1 MTTGAKTALSRSAR
15 ALGAAALASLAL
27 GIGATSAGAN
37 SARPSSATHHRQHS
51 YRVYQIL
58 SGASLSHTFT
68 ASGATTP
75 TTAPLTDPDDITRM
89 GDKVFVGFQNGVGPQ
104 GQASPDGNVSSTVVE
119 MSLSG
124 DPIAQWDIV
133 GKCDGLT
140 ANPHGGYVIATV
152 NEDANSSLYTIDPR
166 ASSASQ
172 VQHFAYSEALPHN
185 GGTDA
190 ISFFH
195 GHILISAS
203 APGTTGTVTA
213 ATSPAVYEVVL
224 DWSTNV
230 AAVSPLFFDGS
241 LAIVA
246 NVDNPQAGQ
255 STTLA
260 LTDPDSNEVVP
271 RSSVRF
277 GGDFMLDSQGDLLQ
291 IYVRHAARPDQSLSV
306 LQLSQSIDDTAW
318 PSAPRG
324 RLYAT
329 DSTDDS
335 VDVVVGPWRVGI
347 PIVAV
352 TPCGSNAAPASCP
365 APPTY
370 PANYLGVENPW
381 TGNIQQLNVTGA
393 TFTPQGGL
401 LFVAPRHGHCSRHR
415 HHGRHHRSSR

>member
-1 MTTGAKTALSRSAR
+1 M
-15 ALGAAALASLAL
+15 
-27 GIGATSAGAN
+27 
-37 SARPSSATHHRQHS
+37 
-51 YRVYQIL
+51 YQIL

-75 TTAPLTDPDDITRM
+75 TTDPLTDPDDITRM

-124 DPIAQWDIV
+124 DLIAQWDIV

-152 NEDANSSLYTIDPR
+152 NEDADSSLYTIEPR

-172 VQHFAYSEALPHN
+172 VQHFAYSEALAHN

-224 DWSTNV
+224 DWSTKV

-241 LAIVA
+241 SAIVA
-246 NVDNPQAGQ
+246 NVDNPRAGL

-291 IYVRHAARPDQSLSV
+291 IYVRHAARPGQSLSV

-318 PSAPRG
+318 PSAARG

-335 VDVVVGPWRVGI
+335 VDVVVGPWRVGT

-352 TPCGSNAAPASCP
+352 TPCGSNAAPTTTCP

-381 TGNIQQLNVTGA
+381 TGNIRQLNVTGA

-401 LFVAPRHGHCSRHR
+401 LFVAPRHGHCSRH
-415 HHGRHHRSSR
+415 HRRP

>member
-1 MTTGAKTALSRSAR
+1 M
-15 ALGAAALASLAL
+15 
-27 GIGATSAGAN
+27 
-37 SARPSSATHHRQHS
+37 
-51 YRVYQIL
+51 YQIL

-75 TTAPLTDPDDITRM
+75 TTDPLTDPDDITRM

-124 DPIAQWDIV
+124 DLIAQWDIV

-152 NEDANSSLYTIDPR
+152 NEDANSSLYTIEPR

-172 VQHFAYSEALPHN
+172 LQHFAYSQALAHN

-224 DWSTNV
+224 DWSTKV

-241 LAIVA
+241 SAIVA
-246 NVDNPQAGQ
+246 NVDNPRAGL
-255 STTLA
+255 STTLSPHRSRLERGRA
-260 LTDPDSNEVVP
+260 TIERSFWRGLHARQSGRPAPDLCPP
-271 RSSVRF
+271 RRP
-277 GGDFMLDSQGDLLQ
+277 
-291 IYVRHAARPDQSLSV
+291 ARPEPV
-306 LQLSQSIDDTAW
+306 
-318 PSAPRG
+318 SAPVV
-324 RLYAT
+324 T
-329 DSTDDS
+329 
-335 VDVVVGPWRVGI
+335 VD
-347 PIVAV
+347 
-352 TPCGSNAAPASCP
+352 
-365 APPTY
+365 
-370 PANYLGVENPW
+370 
-381 TGNIQQLNVTGA
+381 
-393 TFTPQGGL
+393 
-401 LFVAPRHGHCSRHR
+401 
-415 HHGRHHRSSR
+415 